1 MKTARSESIW
11 GRIATQ
17 TCKSHATG
25 DPGGAEIPP
34 GLEMWY
40 FAPVVHVVPED
51 PIVDGSNL
59 SGSIVIHDPGT
70 SNVGQV
76 ILSGD
81 SILATDWKPKQM
93 NQAEIISELQRI
105 VGRDSVATDDAE
117 LLVYVCD
124 AVAIH
129 KTKPLAVIFPATTEQ
144 VAAVVRLLH
153 AERIP
158 FGPRGAGTGL
168 SSGAL
173 PIGCEDGQRSVIIEM
188 ARMNRVLA
196 IDYANHRATV
206 QPGLINVRLTQAVA
220 AAGYHY
226 APDPSSQTS
235 CTIGGN
241 VAENAGGPHCL
252 KYGATT
258 NHILG
263 LDVVLPTGE
272 VVHLGADG
280 ADTNGYDL
288 LGTFVGSE
296 GTFGIVTSVVVR
308 LTRSPQ
314 TVITLL
320 ADFTDIN
327 DASYAVS
334 EIIAAGIL
342 PAALEMIDK
351 VTINAVEDSIYAA
364 GYPRDAAAC
373 LIVELDGLEAGLE
386 AQANRVAA
394 ICGSHNARSVHE
406 ARDENERKRLWAG
419 RKGAFGALGR
429 VSPDLFVQDAVVPRT
444 KLPTVLAGI
453 YAIGAR
459 YNLRMSTVFHAG
471 DGNLHPNLNFDGRD
485 KDEVE
490 RVLIAGKEIMQLC
503 VDAGGS
509 ITGEHGVGAD
519 KIQYMSMIFDD
530 ASLETMLAVKQVFNP
545 LGLCNPGKAVP
556 SHRMCREYRRD
567 FVFQ

>member
-1 MKTARSESIW
+1 MKEAAI
-11 GRIATQ
+11 IA
-17 TCKSHATG
+17 A
-25 DPGGAEIPP
+25 
-34 GLEMWY
+34 
-40 FAPVVHVVPED
+40 
-51 PIVDGSNL
+51 
-59 SGSIVIHDPGT
+59 
-70 SNVGQV
+70 
-76 ILSGD
+76 
-81 SILATDWKPKQM
+81 
-93 NQAEIISELQRI
+93 LQRI
-105 VGRDSVATDDAE
+105 VGRDFVTTDEAE
-117 LLVYVCD
+117 LLVYECD

-129 KTKPLAVIFPATTEQ
+129 KTSPLAVIFPRTTAE

-153 AERIP
+153 EERIP

-173 PIGCEDGQRSVIIEM
+173 PLGCEDGQRSVIIEM
-188 ARMNRVLA
+188 ARMNRILE
-196 IDYANHRATV
+196 IDYANQRAIV
-206 QPGLINVRLTQAVA
+206 QPGVINVRLTQAVA

-252 KYGATT
+252 KYGSTT

-263 LDVVLPTGE
+263 LEVVLPTGE
-272 VVHLGADG
+272 VVNLGGNG
-280 ADTNGYDL
+280 ADTIGYDL
-288 LGTFVGSE
+288 LGAFVGSE
-296 GTFGIVTSVVVR
+296 GTFGIVTQVVVR
-308 LTRSPQ
+308 LTRTPE
-314 TVITLL
+314 TVVTLL
-320 ADFTDIN
+320 ADFTDLN
-327 DASYAVS
+327 DASQAVS
-334 EIIAAGIL
+334 TIIAAGIL
-342 PAALEMIDK
+342 PAALEMIDR

-373 LIVELDGLEAGLE
+373 LIVELDGLRAGID
-386 AQANRVAA
+386 AQARRVAE
-394 ICGSHNARSVHE
+394 ICTSHHARSIHE
-406 ARDENERKRLWAG
+406 ATDENERKRLWAG

-444 KLPTVLAGI
+444 KLPAVLAGI

-459 YNLRMSTVFHAG
+459 YNLKMSTVFHAG

-490 RVLIAGKEIMQLC
+490 RVLVAGKEIMQLC

-519 KIQYMSMIFDD
+519 KIQYMPMIFDQE
-530 ASLETMLAVKQVFNP
+530 SLDKMLTVKEVFNP

-556 SHRMCREYRRD
+556 TPRMCREYRKD
-567 FVFQ
+567 FVF